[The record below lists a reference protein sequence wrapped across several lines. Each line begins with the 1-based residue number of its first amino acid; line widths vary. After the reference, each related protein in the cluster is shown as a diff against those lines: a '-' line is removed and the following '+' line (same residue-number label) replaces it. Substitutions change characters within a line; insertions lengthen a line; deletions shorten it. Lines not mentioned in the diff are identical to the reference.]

1 MHPAHLAF
9 IALIDVIWAFN
20 IVAIKYAVE
29 VIPPLTAVF
38 LRYAI
43 VLMVCLPWLRW
54 LPGRMPIILVTG
66 VVGGAL
72 YFGLG
77 GISFAV
83 ADNVSALAIAGQLG
97 VPFSL
102 VLAVIFLK
110 ERIHWPRIAGI
121 ALAFAGVVVLGF
133 DPAIVHERLG
143 LLLTV
148 IASFLWAVS
157 SLLFRK
163 LKGVSPLTIHAWL
176 ALISLPLLGIAS
188 LIFEPGEL
196 ARAGRLPVAT
206 IGWLAYSAIGASVVG
221 HAGMSWLLQRYP
233 VSVISPLTLPTPLL
247 SVVFAV
253 IVLDTPLSTQM
264 IVGGA
269 VALVGVSII
278 TLRTARAQGLTRKEG
293 A

>member
-1 MHPAHLAF
+1 MRPAHLAF
-9 IALIDVIWAFN
+9 IALIDLIWAFN

-29 VIPPLTAVF
+29 VVQPITAVL

-43 VLMVCLPWLRW
+43 VLLVCLPWLRW
-54 LPGRMPIILVTG
+54 LPGRMGTILITG
-66 VVGGAL
+66 VIGGAL

-102 VLAVIFLK
+102 MLAVIFLK
-110 ERIHWPRIAGI
+110 ERIHWPRIVGVT
-121 ALAFAGVVVLGF
+121 LAFGGVVILGF

-143 LLLTV
+143 LALTV

-157 SLLFRK
+157 SLLMRH
-163 LKGVSPLTIHAWL
+163 LKGVPALTIHAWL
-176 ALISLPLLGIAS
+176 ALVSLPLLGIAS
-188 LIFEPGEL
+188 LIYEPGEL
-196 ARAGRLPVAT
+196 ARVGQLPVAT
-206 IGWLAYSAIGASVVG
+206 VGWLAYSAIGASVVG

-233 VSVISPLTLPTPLL
+233 VTVVSPLTLPTPLM
-247 SVVFAV
+247 SVGFGV
-253 IVLDTPLSTQM
+253 IVLGTPLTPQM
-264 IVGGA
+264 MLGGA
-269 VALVGVSII
+269 VALIGVAII
-278 TLRTARAQGLTRKEG
+278 TLRTARARVREER

>member
-1 MHPAHLAF
+1 MPVAHLAF
-9 IALIDVIWAFN
+9 IALIDLIWAFN

-29 VIPPLTAVF
+29 VVPPLTAVF

-43 VLMVCLPWLRW
+43 VLLVCLPWLRW
-54 LPGRMPIILVTG
+54 LPGRMGAVLVTG

-102 VLAVIFLK
+102 MLAVIFLK
-110 ERIHWPRIAGI
+110 ERIHWPRILGVS
-121 ALAFAGVVVLGF
+121 LAFLGVVILGF

-143 LLLTV
+143 LVLTV
-148 IASFLWAVS
+148 VASFLWAVS
-157 SLLFRK
+157 SLLMRQ

-176 ALISLPLLGIAS
+176 ALVSLPILGGAS
-188 LIFEPGEL
+188 LAFEPGEL
-196 ARAGRLPVAT
+196 ARAAQLPVST
-206 IGWLAYSAIGASVVG
+206 IGWLAYSAVGASVVG
-221 HAGMSWLLQRYP
+221 HAGMSWLLQRHP
-233 VSVISPLTLPTPLL
+233 VTVISPLTLPTPLL
-247 SVVFAV
+247 SVTFGV
-253 IVLDTPLSTQM
+253 IVLGTPLTPQM
-264 IVGGA
+264 IAGGA
-269 VALVGVSII
+269 VALVGVAII
-278 TLRTARAQGLTRKEG
+278 TLRTARARAREEG